1 MPDFDLE
8 KAKQI
13 LEDAGYKDT
22 DGDGVREMPGGGQPL
37 NFKYMVRSDS
47 INARPIAEFFT
58 GWLDEIGIATTEKVT
73 DDSQLTTIIGKGDY
87 DIFAWGWTPFVD
99 PDPMLSYF
107 TCDQIASDPD
117 DPTDYYNDANYCDPE
132 YDKLYEQ
139 QKVELD
145 DDKRVE
151 IVHEMLK
158 RQAQW
163 GVYNTLYT
171 EPDTQAYVNDR
182 FTGWVK
188 QPAETGPVLYSN
200 TSPTYARLKPVSAS
214 ASGGDDGGG
223 GSGGIIAIVV
233 AALLALADRRV
244 RDHAAP
250 QRRRTGVSARFVTG
264 KVLASL
270 ATLIFVICFNFFLFR
285 VVESDPVANLY
296 RGRNLSASQRAELT
310 KQFGLDKSTGAQ
322 FVSYLKQTATLNFGR
337 SYTNNQPVWDEIK
350 RKAGPTIA
358 LVGISAVLSGVFG
371 ILLGIAAAWRRR
383 TKTDYSVTGFSIAT
397 YSMPDFW
404 LGMLLLTTL
413 AVGLGLFPVG
423 GLVDPASTATGFAKL
438 ADQAQHMFLPAL
450 TLTLAYLG
458 EYAIVMRSSLLDTM
472 REDYL
477 VLARAKGLRD
487 VLVRNR
493 HAVPNALLPVVA
505 LLAINF
511 GFVALGRDRGRGDLL
526 LARPRTG
533 QLRGAQGSR
542 PADASGTV
550 SRVQRRGDLLQ
561 LRR

>member
-1 MPDFDLE
+1 
-8 KAKQI
+8 
-13 LEDAGYKDT
+13 
-22 DGDGVREMPGGGQPL
+22 
-37 NFKYMVRSDS
+37 
-47 INARPIAEFFT
+47 
-58 GWLDEIGIATTEKVT
+58 
-73 DDSQLTTIIGKGDY
+73 
-87 DIFAWGWTPFVD
+87 
-99 PDPMLSYF
+99 
-107 TCDQIASDPD
+107 
-117 DPTDYYNDANYCDPE
+117 
-132 YDKLYEQ
+132 
-139 QKVELD
+139 
-145 DDKRVE
+145 
-151 IVHEMLK
+151 
-158 RQAQW
+158 
-163 GVYNTLYT
+163 
-171 EPDTQAYVNDR
+171 
-182 FTGWVK
+182 
-188 QPAETGPVLYSN
+188 
-200 TSPTYARLKPVSAS
+200 
-214 ASGGDDGGG
+214 
-223 GSGGIIAIVV
+223 
-233 AALLALADRRV
+233 
-244 RDHAAP
+244 
-250 QRRRTGVSARFVTG
+250 VSARFVTG

-322 FVSYLKQTATLNFGR
+322 FVAYLEQTATLNFGR

-404 LGMLLLTTL
+404 LGMILLTTL

-438 ADQAQHMFLPAL
+438 TDQAQHIFLPAL
-450 TLTLAYLG
+450 TLTIAYLG

-487 VLVRNR
+487 VVVRNR

-511 GFVALGRDRGRGDLL
+511 GYVLSGAIAVEAIFSWPGLGLASYEALKGPDLPTLQGLFLVFSAAVIFFNFVADMLYAYLD
-526 LARPRTG
+526 PRV
-533 QLRGAQGSR
+533 RA
-542 PADASGTV
+542 A
-550 SRVQRRGDLLQ
+550 
-561 LRR
+561 